1 MNKRILVLAISVLCF
16 QMAGFS
22 QTRVGLSAGVSV
34 ANMKG
39 RVDGDGKAGVMA
51 SLVLDVPMCKKKNF
65 SFYPTL
71 SYVQKGV
78 VEPHPEGTLIDKQ
91 YIATRYMELAT
102 NVIYNIPGEKTTFYL
117 GAGPSADF
125 NLPSKRVSITDGDKV
140 TTDLLMGSTPENEM
154 RGVDYGLN
162 FMGGFRT
169 ASGFFFNLN
178 YNKGIR
184 NLVPLEATG
193 SLKNQYIGIQLG
205 VFLNNGKPSK

>member
-1 MNKRILVLAISVLCF
+1 MV
-16 QMAGFS
+16 M
-22 QTRVGLSAGVSV
+22 
-34 ANMKG
+34 
-39 RVDGDGKAGVMA
+39 GKAGVMA

-71 SYVQKGV
+71 SICAKGN
-78 VEPHPEGTLIDKQ
+78 ELHPEGTLIDKQ

-162 FMGGFRT
+162 FMGGSELPAAF
-169 ASGFFFNLN
+169 
-178 YNKGIR
+178 
-184 NLVPLEATG
+184 
-193 SLKNQYIGIQLG
+193 SLT
-205 VFLNNGKPSK
+205 

>member
-22 QTRVGLSAGVSV
+22 QTRVGLSFGMTS

-39 RVDGDGKAGVMA
+39 RADGDGKGGLVS

-71 SYVQKGV
+71 SYVQKGT
-78 VEPHPEGTLIDKQ
+78 VEPHPAGTLIDKQ
-91 YIATRYMELAT
+91 YIALRYMELAT
-102 NVIYNIPGEKTTFYL
+102 NVIYNIPGAKTTFYL
-117 GAGPSADF
+117 GAGPSVDF
-125 NLPSKRVSITDGDKV
+125 NLPSKRVSITDDTKV

-154 RGVDYGLN
+154 RGVDYGAN

-169 ASGFFFNLN
+169 AGGFFFNLN

-184 NLVPLEATG
+184 NLVPDGATG

-205 VFLNNGKPSK
+205 VFLNNGKPGK